1 MTPVERERIL
11 KELDETRDGFLQ
23 VVQGMSQDQLEY
35 REAPGSWSVAEIIEH
50 VTFAEQGML
59 GWIENALRS
68 APDSA
73 KRGDWDGQDEPL
85 RNKFEESRKIRLQAP
100 EVAWPTG
107 RWPLTGLLPE
117 FNATRKRTREFVA
130 ATNDDLRS
138 RSFRHFQFGLLDC
151 YQWLVCIGSHCD
163 RHRVQIEKV
172 KASAGFPQ

>member
-1 MTPVERERIL
+1 MTPAERENML
-11 KELDETRDGFLQ
+11 KELDQTRDEFLHA
-23 VVQGMSQDQLEY
+23 VEGMSEEQLEY
-35 REAPGSWSVAEIIEH
+35 REAPGRWSVAEIIEH
-50 VTFAEQGML
+50 VTVAEHGIL

-107 RWPLTGLLPE
+107 RWPLAQLLPE
-117 FNATRKRTREFVA
+117 FTAARQHTREFAA
-130 ATNDDLRS
+130 ATKDDLRS
-138 RSFRHFQFGLLDC
+138 RSVRHFQFGLLDC

-163 RHRVQIEKV
+163 RHRAQIEKV
-172 KASAGFPQ
+172 KASAGFPR